1 MNIGLISD
9 YIQQPVSQK
18 YGITGSLTGEIILP
32 VGGVTEKV
40 RSVMDIDLTM
50 EGACIP
56 WQNKHD
62 IEPLLINMEFEYI
75 QKEEVPGIRIYR
87 TEGKKDPFDIYF
99 CKTKYNA
106 YSILM
111 GLSKEAVEDRITE
124 RSKKDLE
131 FVQNIKRRA

>member
-1 MNIGLISD
+1 M
-9 YIQQPVSQK
+9 SQN
-18 YGITGSLTGEIILP
+18 YGITGSLTGEIILA
-32 VGGVTEKV
+32 VGGVTEKI

-62 IEPLLINMEFEYI
+62 IEPLLVNMEFEYI
-75 QKEEVPGIRIYR
+75 QKEDVPGIRLYR

-106 YSILM
+106 YRILM
-111 GLSKEAVEDRITE
+111 EVSKEEVEDRITE
-124 RSKKDLE
+124 RSKRDLE
-131 FVQNIKRRA
+131 FVQNMRRHQK